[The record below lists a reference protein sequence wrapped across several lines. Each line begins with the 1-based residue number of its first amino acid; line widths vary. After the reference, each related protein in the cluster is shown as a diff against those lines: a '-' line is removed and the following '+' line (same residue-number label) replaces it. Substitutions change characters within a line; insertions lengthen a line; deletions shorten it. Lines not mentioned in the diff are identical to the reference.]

1 MKLRVN
7 IQPRFVVA
15 STIAVAVLMISTA
28 VIELRQSREELY
40 HLMHEEAL
48 ALAETIDRSGA
59 NNLLS
64 MDKIEDLLAE
74 RLLDNAQ
81 YIARLDSV
89 GLLRSGDLAGYA
101 TKHHLYRIN
110 IFNRRGAKVMSSHSS
125 SVLHSTLPERFSP
138 IDILSP
144 ILQGNA
150 AQLVIGLKEARV
162 EEGQRY
168 AVAVRRSHPSGG
180 AIVVNL
186 DAADLLSFRRTIGIG
201 KLLKDLG
208 NNSGIVYVA
217 LQDTQGIMA
226 ASGGVQELSS
236 INADSLILRALVT
249 DTTIT
254 RVLPFNGTD
263 VFEVV
268 RPFAPGGTSI
278 GVLRIGLTME
288 EVRNA
293 ESRMLRR
300 SIIMSL
306 VVLVIG
312 TLAFVFLMAQQNYQ
326 LMEKRYRS
334 IKTYTGNILAQMR
347 DGVITVDPAGKVT
360 IFNARAAEILGVRST
375 EIEGRAVNDLV
386 DGAAGMLKEIF
397 AGSDGSVERSVVLP
411 DDVRRIV
418 EVSLST
424 IRDAAGTIESRS
436 AVVRDLTEARRLER
450 DMQRKN
456 KLTAM
461 GELASGV
468 AHEIRNPLNAIA
480 MIAQRFTREFTPRR
494 GVKEFRTL
502 TSVMQEETRR
512 VNAII
517 RQFLAFARPRKVQLQ
532 QVHVP
537 DLINHVASLFA
548 SQAQGKPITFSASAE
563 GAGTASLDPEQMKQA
578 LLNLLQ
584 NALDATPQGGR
595 ITLNAAT
602 VPEGIQFVVADTGV
616 GMPGAVL
623 ENSFNLYYT
632 TKPHGTGLGLSIT
645 QQIVAQHGG
654 TIDVASTEGKG
665 TIFSIVL
672 PNGEDI
678 TTSITMGHG
687 NKDTLN

>member
-74 RLLDNAQ
+74 RLLDNAA
-81 YIARLDSV
+81 YIARLDSA

-110 IFNRRGAKVMSSHSS
+110 IFNRRGVKVMSSHSS

-138 IDILSP
+138 VDILSP

-201 KLLKDLG
+201 KLLQDLG

-268 RPFAPGGTSI
+268 RPFAPRGH
-278 GVLRIGLTME
+278 VH
-288 EVRNA
+288 
-293 ESRMLRR
+293 RR
-300 SIIMSL
+300 PP
-306 VVLVIG
+306 
-312 TLAFVFLMAQQNYQ
+312 
-326 LMEKRYRS
+326 YR
-334 IKTYTGNILAQMR
+334 
-347 DGVITVDPAGKVT
+347 
-360 IFNARAAEILGVRST
+360 
-375 EIEGRAVNDLV
+375 
-386 DGAAGMLKEIF
+386 
-397 AGSDGSVERSVVLP
+397 P
-411 DDVRRIV
+411 DD
-418 EVSLST
+418 
-424 IRDAAGTIESRS
+424 G
-436 AVVRDLTEARRLER
+436 
-450 DMQRKN
+450 
-456 KLTAM
+456 
-461 GELASGV
+461 
-468 AHEIRNPLNAIA
+468 
-480 MIAQRFTREFTPRR
+480 
-494 GVKEFRTL
+494 
-502 TSVMQEETRR
+502 
-512 VNAII
+512 
-517 RQFLAFARPRKVQLQ
+517 
-532 QVHVP
+532 
-537 DLINHVASLFA
+537 
-548 SQAQGKPITFSASAE
+548 
-563 GAGTASLDPEQMKQA
+563 
-578 LLNLLQ
+578 
-584 NALDATPQGGR
+584 
-595 ITLNAAT
+595 
-602 VPEGIQFVVADTGV
+602 
-616 GMPGAVL
+616 
-623 ENSFNLYYT
+623 
-632 TKPHGTGLGLSIT
+632 
-645 QQIVAQHGG
+645 
-654 TIDVASTEGKG
+654 
-665 TIFSIVL
+665 
-672 PNGEDI
+672 
-678 TTSITMGHG
+678 
-687 NKDTLN
+687 

>member
-15 STIAVAVLMISTA
+15 ATVAVAVLMIGTA
-28 VIELRQSREELY
+28 LIELRQSREELY
-40 HLMHEEAL
+40 HQMGEGAL
-48 ALAETIDRSGA
+48 ALAGTIDRSGA

-74 RLLDNAQ
+74 RLLDNAL
-81 YIARLDSV
+81 YIAQLDSA
-89 GLLRSGDLAGYA
+89 GLLRSSDLFSYA
-101 TKHHLYRIN
+101 AKHHLYRIN
-110 IFNRRGAKVMSSHSS
+110 IFNLRGAKVVSSHSS
-125 SVLHSTLPERFSP
+125 SAGHAMLPEKNPPSEV
-138 IDILSP
+138 LAP
-144 ILQGNA
+144 ILKGSA
-150 AQLVIGLKEARV
+150 DRLVIGLKEARI
-162 EEGQRY
+162 EQGQRY
-168 AVAVRRSHPSGG
+168 AVAVRRTHPAGG

-186 DAADLLSFRRTIGIG
+186 DAADLLSFRRAIGIG

-217 LQDTQGIMA
+217 LQDTQGILA
-226 ASGGVQELSS
+226 ASDGVQELSS
-236 INADSLILRALVT
+236 INADSSIMRAIAA

-268 RPFAPGGTSI
+268 RPFAPGGTPI
-278 GVLRIGLTME
+278 GVLRIGLTMD

-293 ESRMLRR
+293 ETRMLRR
-300 SIIMSL
+300 TAIMSL

-326 LMEKRYRS
+326 QMEKRYRS
-334 IKTYTGNILAQMR
+334 IRTYTGNILAQMR
-347 DGVITVDPAGKVT
+347 DGVITVDPTGKVT
-360 IFNARAAEILGVRST
+360 IFNTRAAEILGVHSDD
-375 EIEGRAVNDLV
+375 IEGRAVNDLAEGEV
-386 DGAAGMLKEIF
+386 GMLKEF
-397 AGSDGSVERSVVLP
+397 FTGSDGSMERLVVLP
-411 DDVRRIV
+411 GNIHRIV

-424 IRDAAGTIESRS
+424 IRDSTGSIESRS
-436 AVVRDLTEARRLER
+436 AIVRDLTEARRLER
-450 DMQRKN
+450 DMQRNN

-480 MIAQRFTREFTPRR
+480 MIAQRFT
-494 GVKEFRTL
+494 KEFMPRSGAKEYRAL
-502 TSVMQEETRR
+502 TTVMQEETRR

-517 RQFLAFARPRKVQLQ
+517 RQFLAFARPPKVTRL

-537 DLINHVASLFA
+537 DLISHVASLFT
-548 SQAQGKPITFSASAE
+548 SQARGKAITFVASAE
-563 GAGTASLDPEQMKQA
+563 GAGTTFLDPEQMKQA

-595 ITLNAAT
+595 ITLTAT
-602 VPEGIQFVVADTGV
+602 VVPEGVQFVVADTGT
-616 GMPGAVL
+616 GMPSGVL
-623 ENSFNLYYT
+623 ENIFNLYYT
-632 TKPHGTGLGLSIT
+632 TKDHGTGLGLSIT

-654 TIDVASTEGKG
+654 TIDVASSEGKG
-665 TIFSIVL
+665 TEFSIVL
-672 PNGEDI
+672 PNRGLEGAQ
-678 TTSITMGHG
+678 TNMVA
-687 NKDTLN
+687 LR